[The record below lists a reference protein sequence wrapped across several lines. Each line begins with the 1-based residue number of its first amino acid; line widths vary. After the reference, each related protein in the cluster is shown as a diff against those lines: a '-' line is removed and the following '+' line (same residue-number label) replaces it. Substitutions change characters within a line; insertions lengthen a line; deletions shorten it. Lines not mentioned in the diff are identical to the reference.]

1 VIEGCI
7 VPKKVQRA
15 MFHNRDRCAMNTA
28 LQHSGLIQ
36 KDPTRAIL
44 VFSGNVEVEVGRGE
58 GHIHH
63 LLDQMLKG

>member
-1 VIEGCI
+1 
-7 VPKKVQRA
+7 
-15 MFHNRDRCAMNTA
+15 MNTA